1 MNASEKAA
9 LFQTTFTTKLMLSPI
24 IENEY
29 TPSVVAQLIV
39 DNVLQKLRVYSGTG
53 SDQISTKVLRNY
65 AVPIAEPISLIC
77 NMILDHNRLLTTRRY
92 YWICVIHKPKF
103 KTDPVNYRNVHV
115 TLQLSQL
122 CERIFIMASKYL
134 SKQQK
139 TTVHEHEKPG
149 YRDAL
154 VARFR
159 QKLWWLEN
167 ENNRELYCNDV
178 S

>member
-1 MNASEKAA
+1 
-9 LFQTTFTTKLMLSPI
+9 
-24 IENEY
+24 
-29 TPSVVAQLIV
+29 
-39 DNVLQKLRVYSGTG
+39 
-53 SDQISTKVLRNY
+53 
-65 AVPIAEPISLIC
+65 
-77 NMILDHNRLLTTRRY
+77 
-92 YWICVIHKPKF
+92 
-103 KTDPVNYRNVHV
+103 
-115 TLQLSQL
+115 
-122 CERIFIMASKYL
+122 MASKYL

-178 S
+178 SWPFDRMDREMSVRKNTLERLSSCLARIYENWLDDQIANVFVGG